1 MSKTVIIHG
10 TKGSPDGNW
19 FRWLAG
25 RLVGVGEDVLIPRM
39 PTPEGQCLAGWL
51 DAFEASVGRL
61 DEQTTLIG
69 HSLGATFALRVLERL
84 SVPVRR
90 SVFVAGVIGQ
100 IGIAEYDAL
109 NSTFIEAP
117 FNWDKIRS
125 NTGKAL
131 CLSGDNDPYVPV
143 EQGRL
148 LAERLGV
155 PNRVILGGGHL
166 NAESGYLTFPELLEA
181 LVCPED

>member
-1 MSKTVIIHG
+1 MQRGGYRAVSERRIE
-10 TKGSPDGNW
+10 
-19 FRWLAG
+19 
-25 RLVGVGEDVLIPRM
+25 EDRADDI
-39 PTPEGQCLAGWL
+39 
-51 DAFEASVGRL
+51 
-61 DEQTTLIG
+61 
-69 HSLGATFALRVLERL
+69 
-84 SVPVRR
+84 
-90 SVFVAGVIGQ
+90 
-100 IGIAEYDAL
+100 AL